1 MDGHESETSVKH
13 GLWLRT
19 NGSVS
24 DAVRN
29 AIAAEDA
36 GWDGVFVA
44 DSIWGGWADPWTILS
59 AIAVQTENIR
69 IGTWVTPLPHKT
81 PWWLANTVAT
91 LDRLSNGRVILG
103 VGLGEPLEYE
113 MFGSQLDTKA
123 LGRKYDEALEI
134 LTGLWTGEP
143 FSFNGEFFTIEDAQ
157 LPVIPVQRQRV
168 PVLMGCWWPNE
179 KPLRRAAKYNGIM
192 PVWPAMLGDEGGKA
206 WGPGGVGPHGEEQT
220 GTLEE
225 ELRDLL
231 GYYFS
236 ITDNPGEVF
245 IPVLEPDPDYQQ
257 FAEQLGATWL
267 NHIYI
272 RSDDEIRQGPPR

>member
-1 MDGHESETSVKH
+1 MDGHESEASVKH

-123 LGRKYDEALEI
+123 LGRK
-134 LTGLWTGEP
+134 
-143 FSFNGEFFTIEDAQ
+143 
-157 LPVIPVQRQRV
+157 V
-168 PVLMGCWWPNE
+168 
-179 KPLRRAAKYNGIM
+179 RRS
-192 PVWPAMLGDEGGKA
+192 
-206 WGPGGVGPHGEEQT
+206 
-220 GTLEE
+220 
-225 ELRDLL
+225 LRDPDRSVDQRTLQL
-231 GYYFS
+231 QRRILHYRGRTAPGY
-236 ITDNPGEVF
+236 
-245 IPVLEPDPDYQQ
+245 
-257 FAEQLGATWL
+257 
-267 NHIYI
+267 
-272 RSDDEIRQGPPR
+272 PRTAPEGSGFDGMLVAQREAVP